1 MHLGSC
7 NELKCDNSQFLNIM
21 RYFGNFCLQCE
32 VGSIVMLKAGG
43 DFFYDTDDRD
53 VTRKPLLLLAG
64 GVGINPLLSILSEI
78 HDKRLQTD
86 VMLLYCCISLDE
98 CIFKVSVFCNFYI

>member
-1 MHLGSC
+1 
-7 NELKCDNSQFLNIM
+7 
-21 RYFGNFCLQCE
+21 
-32 VGSIVMLKAGG
+32 MLKAGG

-86 VMLLYCCISLDE
+86 VMLLYSCKSLDE
-98 CIFKVSVFCNFYI
+98 CIFKVSAFLQFLRVEISMKFNSVLHDLGTSVDVEPVLDAD